1 MQGKVFKPEEV
12 AGLLQIS
19 KNTVYELIKRGDLKA
34 FKVGNK
40 MRIEEDELLAF
51 KKRATTDSKR
61 LDESKSDLQQTLKIV
76 GSHDFLLENLIHYA
90 QGKLE
95 NIYIQPS
102 FVGSLEGLMM
112 LYRDQADIAAIHLL
126 NTETNE
132 YNLPT
137 IKQLFPQKDITV
149 LRLASREQGFLVQ
162 KGNPKQVVGFQDL
175 LRENISFVNRQ
186 KGSGTRILFDQ
197 LLTKH
202 SIHSNQVSG
211 YEREEWT
218 HLATASYV
226 ASGRVDVTFG
236 IGNSVEKLNLDFLPI
251 TTEFFDLV
259 FQWKPEN
266 SSNLRKMMAIILS
279 NEFRETLVSL
289 KGYDLT
295 EFGKIIY
302 GEKGTHK

>member
-1 MQGKVFKPEEV
+1 MQGKAYKPEEV
-12 AGLLQIS
+12 ASLLQIS

-40 MRIEEDELLAF
+40 MRIEEVELLAF
-51 KKRATTDSKR
+51 KERAATDSKR
-61 LDESKSDLQQTLKIV
+61 LDESKPDLNQTIKIV
-76 GSHDFLLENLIHYA
+76 GSHDFLLENLIYFA
-90 QGKLE
+90 QGQLE

-126 NTETNE
+126 NSDTNE

-149 LRLASREQGFLVQ
+149 LRLASREQGFIVQ
-162 KGNPKQVVGFQDL
+162 KGNPKKILGFQDL
-175 LRENISFVNRQ
+175 LRENITFVNRQ

-197 LLTKH
+197 LLKKH
-202 SIHSNQVSG
+202 AIHSNQVNG

-226 ASGRVDVTFG
+226 ASGRADVTFG
-236 IGNSVEKLNLDFLPI
+236 IGNTVDKLDLDFIPV

-266 SSNLRKMMAIILS
+266 SSNLHKMFDIILS
-279 NEFRETLVSL
+279 NEFRVTLDQL
-289 KGYDLT
+289 TGYDIA
-295 EFGKIIY
+295 EFGEIIY
-302 GEKGTHK
+302 GEMGTH